1 MYVCGPT
8 VYGRIHV
15 GNARPFLVFG
25 LMKRYLEWRGQ
36 PVTLV
41 ENITDVNEKIDVP
54 ARERGVTSAELAAEM
69 TAAYISDTDRL
80 GIGRPDREPLASQ
93 TMTEIVALIAELV
106 AGGHAYAADGDVY
119 FAVRSFAPYGELSGQ
134 RPDELRAGARV
145 EPGEHKRDP
154 VDFALWKATKPG
166 EDTSWP
172 SPWGDG
178 RPGWHIEC
186 SAMAEKLLGRE
197 FEVHGGGR
205 DLIFPHHE
213 NEVAQSGAA
222 GRPFARVWAH
232 NGMLRLSGEKMS
244 KSLGN
249 IDGLAGVLDR
259 WGAETL
265 IMFMLQAHYASPVD
279 YDDEALERARAA
291 CATLRNRLRTG
302 AGEDP
307 ELRAAVC
314 AALDDD
320 FATPAALALLF
331 RAPPTARDTVAEVL
345 DVLGLGSLAHD
356 APPPDDVVA
365 LARERQAARERRDF
379 AESDR
384 LRDEIGGRGF
394 EVRDGAGGFELY
406 PRDG

>member
-1 MYVCGPT
+1 
-8 VYGRIHV
+8 
-15 GNARPFLVFG
+15 
-25 LMKRYLEWRGQ
+25 
-36 PVTLV
+36 
-41 ENITDVNEKIDVP
+41 
-54 ARERGVTSAELAAEM
+54 
-69 TAAYISDTDRL
+69 
-80 GIGRPDREPLASQ
+80 
-93 TMTEIVALIAELV
+93 
-106 AGGHAYAADGDVY
+106 
-119 FAVRSFAPYGELSGQ
+119 
-134 RPDELRAGARV
+134 
-145 EPGEHKRDP
+145 
-154 VDFALWKATKPG
+154 
-166 EDTSWP
+166 
-172 SPWGDG
+172 
-178 RPGWHIEC
+178 
-186 SAMAEKLLGRE
+186 MAEKLLGPR

-249 IDGLAGVLDR
+249 IDGLAEALDR
-259 WGAETL
+259 WGAETF
-265 IMFMLQAHYASPVD
+265 IMFLLQAHYASPVD

-291 CATLRNRLRTG
+291 CATLRNRLRSGSG
-302 AGEDP
+302 ADAG
-307 ELRAAVC
+307 LRAAVC

-320 FATPAALALLF
+320 FSTPQALALLF

-356 APPPDDVVA
+356 APAPDDVVA

-384 LRDEIGGRGF
+384 LRDEIAERGF